1 MSSLPSLPSPKTVFG
16 KAFLAELGRG
26 NVERAILFARA
37 FLTLEN
43 SPAVQVTDDRVL
55 ELLAN

>member
-16 KAFLAELGRG
+16 KAFLAELSRG

-43 SPAVQVTDDRVL
+43 GPVVRVIDDRVL
-55 ELLAN
+55 EILAN